1 MKIAY
6 VHTSNPDIEKVY
18 DTVKSLQNNPF
29 IQKTQ
34 EIFDAEELVKFG
46 SDMHII
52 KYRIID

>member
-34 EIFDAEELVKFG
+34 EMFDAEELIKFG

>member
-1 MKIAY
+1 MKIQY
-6 VHTSNPDIEKVY
+6 RHTSDPDVEKVY

-34 EIFDAEELVKFG
+34 EIFDAEELIKFG

-52 KYRIID
+52 KYQIID

>member
-6 VHTSNPDIEKVY
+6 VHTSDPDVEKVY

-34 EIFDAEELVKFG
+34 EVFDAEELIKFS

>member
-6 VHTSNPDIEKVY
+6 VHTSDPDVEKVY